1 MKSEES
7 NSEKG
12 RGKLEVNGHMYCP
25 FTSIH
30 RRWINFFLTSDNFF
44 RLRNLTSLTSLT
56 SEFYKL
62 AKVSSKNYYY
72 DSRTETF
79 SNSGDID
86 FHFVNP
92 LRNNRELVRIA
103 FLALL

>member
-1 MKSEES
+1 
-7 NSEKG
+7 
-12 RGKLEVNGHMYCP
+12 MYCP

-30 RRWINFFLTSDNFF
+30 RRWINFFLTSDKFFLTSDKFF
-44 RLRNLTSLTSLT
+44 RLRNLNQT
-56 SEFYKL
+56 
-62 AKVSSKNYYY
+62 KNYYY
-72 DSRTETF
+72 DSRTKTF

>member
-30 RRWINFFLTSDNFF
+30 RRWINFFLTSDKFF
-44 RLRNLTSLTSLT
+44 RLRNLNQT
-56 SEFYKL
+56 
-62 AKVSSKNYYY
+62 KNYYY

-92 LRNNRELVRIA
+92 LRNNRKLVRIA

>member
-1 MKSEES
+1 
-7 NSEKG
+7 
-12 RGKLEVNGHMYCP
+12 MYCP

-30 RRWINFFLTSDNFF
+30 RRWINFFLTSDKFFSLAKLNFFLTSDKFF

>member
-1 MKSEES
+1 MKSEKS

-12 RGKLEVNGHMYCP
+12 RGKLEVKGHMYCP

-30 RRWINFFLTSDNFF
+30 RRWINFFLISDKFFSLAKLNFFLTSDKFF
-44 RLRNLTSLTSLT
+44 SLNQT
-56 SEFYKL
+56 
-62 AKVSSKNYYY
+62 KNYYY
-72 DSRTETF
+72 DSRTKTF
-79 SNSGDID
+79 RNSGDID

-92 LRNNRELVRIA
+92 LRNNHKLVRIA

>member
-1 MKSEES
+1 
-7 NSEKG
+7 
-12 RGKLEVNGHMYCP
+12 MYCP

-30 RRWINFFLTSDNFF
+30 RRWINFFLTSDKFFSLAKLNFF
-44 RLRNLTSLTSLT
+44 LTSDKFFSLNQT
-56 SEFYKL
+56 
-62 AKVSSKNYYY
+62 KNYYY

>member
-1 MKSEES
+1 MA
-7 NSEKG
+7 
-12 RGKLEVNGHMYCP
+12 
-25 FTSIH
+25 
-30 RRWINFFLTSDNFF
+30 
-44 RLRNLTSLTSLT
+44 LTSLTSLHSLPSLPSLPFLT
-56 SEFYKL
+56 SGFYKL

-72 DSRTETF
+72 DSRTKTF

-92 LRNNRELVRIA
+92 LRNNRKLVRIV